1 MKLKNKL
8 LSNMLGILGAALCL
22 AVSVLSVRPVEVQG
36 QSNRSAFKEIYTGN
50 MIYFDGTFGP
60 GAGLRRGN
68 RSGSGSEFFTLTINR
83 YTPENEVA
91 QMLNALR
98 QDGQDGLMK
107 TLSKDKVGTLQ
118 IGNGLA
124 RDVQAVWI
132 TQTDEG
138 RKISALSE
146 RWLGFGELRRGTR
159 SVDYP
164 LTYIEIFVQEDGGEG
179 GGKSEGSLIPAARV
193 RSKGGNNIEIENFG
207 IYPARLTNIKAN
219 MKVGK
224 K

>member
-1 MKLKNKL
+1 MKIKNHL
-8 LSNMLGILGAALCL
+8 LSLFMCTSMIALG
-22 AVSVLSVRPVEVQG
+22 VQTSNVQG
-36 QSNRSAFKEIYTGN
+36 KSMSSAAKEIYTGS

-60 GAGLRRGN
+60 AAGLRGSG
-68 RSGSGSEFFTLTINR
+68 RSGSGVEFFTLTINS
-83 YTPENEVA
+83 YTPEGEVTS
-91 QMLNALR
+91 MLNALK

-107 TLSKDKVGTLQ
+107 VLSKEKRGTLR

-124 RDVQAVWI
+124 RDIQVMWV

-138 RKISALSE
+138 RKISALAE
-146 RWLGFGELRRGTR
+146 RWLGFGELRRGAR

-164 LTYIEIFVQEDGGEG
+164 LTYLEIFIEED

-207 IYPARLTNIKAN
+207 IYPARLTNIKL
-219 MKVGK
+219 GK

>member
-1 MKLKNKL
+1 MKTKNNWLPL
-8 LSNMLGILGAALCL
+8 LFCAALL
-22 AVSVLSVRPVEVQG
+22 ASSLPSSNVQSKAIGNAVKEV
-36 QSNRSAFKEIYTGN
+36 YTGT
-50 MIYFDGTFGP
+50 MFYFDGTFGP

-68 RSGSGSEFFTLTINR
+68 RSGSGTEFFTLTINS

-91 QMLNALR
+91 RMLGALR

-107 TLSKDKVGTLQ
+107 TLNKDKVGTLQ

-146 RWLGFGELRRGTR
+146 RWLGFGELRRGAR

-164 LTYIEIFVQEDGGEG
+164 LTYIEIFVEED

-207 IYPARLTNIKAN
+207 IYPARLTNIK
-219 MKVGK
+219 VGRK
-224 K
+224 